1 MTSKRSS
8 AEKTMKI
15 LAIET
20 ATEAC
25 SAALDIDD
33 NCIHRFQV
41 SPRRHT
47 ELILPMIDDLLR
59 EADIQTKDLDAI
71 SFGQGPGAFTGVRIA
86 VGVIQGLA
94 FAHDTPVIPISSL
107 NALAQHYADE
117 HSRVATAIDAR
128 MQEIYWGLF
137 KKNDLGLML
146 QITEEKVCP
155 PQDISNPSKGD
166 WFGAGSGWNTYS
178 EELQTQFN
186 QKLIGFNGD
195 VFPSAK
201 DIITLAKPAY
211 LEGKAI
217 PVEEAMPV
225 YLRNKVV
232 NK

>member
-1 MTSKRSS
+1 
-8 AEKTMKI
+8 MKI

-33 NCIHRFQV
+33 SCIHRFQV

-47 ELILPMIDDLLR
+47 ELILPMIDELLR

-71 SFGQGPGAFTGVRIA
+71 AFGQGPGAFTGVRIA

-117 HSRVATAIDAR
+117 HSQVASAIDAR

-137 KKNDLGLML
+137 KKNDLGLMQ
-146 QITEEKVCP
+146 QITEEKVCSPTDISKP
-155 PQDISNPSKGD
+155 PQGE
-166 WFGAGSGWNTYS
+166 WFGAGTGWNTYR
-178 EELQTQFN
+178 EELQTQLN
-186 QKLIGFNGD
+186 QNLIGFNGD

-201 DIITLAKPAY
+201 DIIVLAKPAY
-211 LEGKAI
+211 LEGNAI
-217 PVEEAMPV
+217 PVEEATPV
-225 YLRNKVV
+225 YLRNKVA
-232 NK
+232 NKSK

>member
-1 MTSKRSS
+1 
-8 AEKTMKI
+8 MKI

-33 NCIHRFQV
+33 SCIHRFQV

-47 ELILPMIDDLLR
+47 ELILPMIDELLR

-71 SFGQGPGAFTGVRIA
+71 AFGQGPGAFTGVRIA

-107 NALAQHYADE
+107 NALAQHYANE
-117 HSRVATAIDAR
+117 YSQVASAIDAR

-137 KKNDLGLML
+137 KKNDFGLMQ
-146 QITEEKVCP
+146 QITEEKVCSP
-155 PQDISNPSKGD
+155 TDISMPPKGD
-166 WFGAGSGWNTYS
+166 WFGAGTGWNTYG
-178 EELQTQFN
+178 EELQIQFN
-186 QKLIGFNGD
+186 ENLIGFNGD
-195 VFPSAK
+195 VFPAAK
-201 DIITLAKPAY
+201 DILCLAKPAY
-211 LEGKAI
+211 LEGNAI
-217 PVEEAMPV
+217 PVGEAMPV

-232 NK
+232 NKPQ

>member
-1 MTSKRSS
+1 
-8 AEKTMKI
+8 MKI

-33 NCIHRFQV
+33 NCTHRFQV

-47 ELILPMIDDLLR
+47 ALILPMIDELLR

-71 SFGQGPGAFTGVRIA
+71 AFGQGPGAFTGVRIA
-86 VGVIQGLA
+86 IGVIQGLA
-94 FAHDTPVIPISSL
+94 FAHDTPVIPISTL
-107 NALAQHYADE
+107 NALAQHHANE
-117 HSRVATAIDAR
+117 HSHVAAAIDAR

-137 KKNDLGLML
+137 KKNELGLM
-146 QITEEKVCP
+146 QHVSEERVCSPTAISKP
-155 PQDISNPSKGD
+155 PKGD
-166 WFGAGSGWNTYS
+166 WFGAGTGWNTYADV
-178 EELQTQFN
+178 LQAEFDKN
-186 QKLIGFNGD
+186 LIGFNGEQ
-195 VFPSAK
+195 FPSAE
-201 DIITLAKPAY
+201 DVITLAKPAY

-232 NK
+232 NN